1 MAAIDAD
8 VPKQQNVYDCGLYVL
23 EFLLFLLRQP
33 DQFSTLGLTSHQA
46 WFDQSIIT
54 HRRVQMREL
63 VSSLLAEGRRREQT
77 DVAILLKDEGLRAR
91 VQEALT
97 SEPPPPVEENVSGWN
112 QGWNQGWN
120 AQGWKGWNSHWS
132 GDYRRLKAF
141 YNELNFLLQEY
152 RRVTQLVK
160 PITANLLKPH
170 LDHLDLQ
177 MRPGMVTL
185 SWTSMNLDSYLKS
198 VWESL
203 AQLEQ
208 LICGVNDIMES
219 LVPGLDE
226 CHHFGGLLRL
236 LSTKNSASPHFF
248 RVVWAMGQAQA
259 QIKSAL
265 HIDRKN
271 TKKEKVDR
279 EDDGP
284 EGLTLVTSRAAE
296 RSGRLNITGRYHRL
310 PKKMQDDYESLP
322 QVLGTGYNGEVKLA
336 RCRHTGAKFAVK
348 AFKLRGVSKEK
359 RKELESEAEIFL
371 AMDHP
376 HVAAL
381 TDVYESEEQLFLV
394 MECMQGGELFDRVVQ
409 RKRFTEKDAARA
421 IYQMLLAVNYIHSHD
436 IVHRDIKLENFLYEA
451 KDSDHLKLIDFGFS
465 KIWHPNTTMA
475 VSCGTLAYVAPEVLE
490 KSYTSQCDL
499 WSLGVVAFVLLFGP
513 LARFLSQKMRV
524 PQRVELGYMPFSGAE
539 SKQIRDIKEGN
550 FTKKPA
556 IWGKASENCKDF
568 VQRLLVVD
576 PKRRLSAAEAL
587 EHRWLQAHDHHEH
600 VIDQAMIEDLCNF
613 AKVSV
618 FRRACLGVLSWS
630 LGVEER
636 KQVRDAF
643 LQIDKDRSGTIT
655 INEFKQAVEANCEID
670 DETLEKAFKALDA
683 NHKDE
688 VNYHEF
694 LAAMVASRI
703 SLHDHLLKVAFRRF
717 DVDNSGTITVENLRE
732 VLGETF
738 EGNEVQNLLS
748 ELNLKNDG
756 AISYEEWIEY
766 LKGGMGD
773 VQPHHADA
781 AARVIDKT
789 MEKQQ
794 EETGRPTS
802 KTVRTRGTSEGSL
815 QATSKTRRGVCC
827 LHASDVSA
835 AWHQDWGSDGRRGSH
850 ITC

>member
-1 MAAIDAD
+1 
-8 VPKQQNVYDCGLYVL
+8 
-23 EFLLFLLRQP
+23 
-33 DQFSTLGLTSHQA
+33 
-46 WFDQSIIT
+46 
-54 HRRVQMREL
+54 
-63 VSSLLAEGRRREQT
+63 
-77 DVAILLKDEGLRAR
+77 
-91 VQEALT
+91 
-97 SEPPPPVEENVSGWN
+97 
-112 QGWNQGWN
+112 
-120 AQGWKGWNSHWS
+120 
-132 GDYRRLKAF
+132 
-141 YNELNFLLQEY
+141 
-152 RRVTQLVK
+152 
-160 PITANLLKPH
+160 
-170 LDHLDLQ
+170 
-177 MRPGMVTL
+177 
-185 SWTSMNLDSYLKS
+185 
-198 VWESL
+198 
-203 AQLEQ
+203 
-208 LICGVNDIMES
+208 
-219 LVPGLDE
+219 
-226 CHHFGGLLRL
+226 
-236 LSTKNSASPHFF
+236 
-248 RVVWAMGQAQA
+248 MGQAQA

-265 HIDRKN
+265 HIDRKT

-310 PKKMQDDYESLP
+310 PKRMQDDYESLP

-376 HVAAL
+376 HVASL

-499 WSLGVVAFVLLFGP
+499 WSLGVVAFVLLFG
-513 LARFLSQKMRV
+513 
-524 PQRVELGYMPFSGAE
+524 YMPFSGAE

-576 PKRRLSAAEAL
+576 PKKRLSAAEAL

-756 AISYEEWIEY
+756 AISYEEWIQY

-794 EETGRPTS
+794 EETGRPTNKS
-802 KTVRTRGTSEGSL
+802 VRTRGTSDRSL
-815 QATSKTRRGVCC
+815 QATSKTRIGVQMEDVAVTSHVEMPVKDEDGSTVKHHICC
-827 LHASDVSA
+827 SEGCRF
-835 AWHQDWGSDGRRGSH
+835 Q
-850 ITC
+850 